1 MKLNTLTWGDP
12 AAERSAILIHG
23 VTSNARSWIRV
34 GPALAERGYYVVA
47 PDQRGHGQSPK
58 ADGHYSLVEMASD
71 LAELLPNQ
79 PEFIIGHSY
88 GGVMAVVAEQHG
100 FLKPKYVVFED
111 PVLYFADKEL
121 PARLLKT
128 DEANL
133 PRDVES
139 TMRANP
145 KWHRLDAEGKIASL
159 QSINWDHMK
168 QVFSD
173 NAPWDLRQDVVA
185 IGRQKPVLFM
195 LPEESFYVPV
205 PDADALRAAL
215 GDEAVVN
222 VPGTGHS
229 IHRDDFD
236 TFMAILDQFL
246 ARARAGDV

>member
-1 MKLNTLTWGDP
+1 MKLHALTWGDP
-12 AAERSAILIHG
+12 ASERSAVLIHG
-23 VTSNARSWIRV
+23 VTSNSQSWIRV
-34 GPALAERGYYVVA
+34 GPRLAEQGYYVMA
-47 PDQRGHGQSPK
+47 PDLRGHGDSPK
-58 ADGHYSLVEMASD
+58 ADGHYSLVEMAAD
-71 LAELLPNQ
+71 LADTCPAAPDFL
-79 PEFIIGHSY
+79 IGHSY
-88 GGVMAVVAEQHG
+88 GGVMAVVVEKEG
-100 FLKPKYVVFED
+100 FLKPKRVVFED
-111 PVLYFADKEL
+111 PVLHFADKEL
-121 PARLLKT
+121 PATLLKN

-145 KWHRLDAEGKIASL
+145 KWHRQDAEGKIASL
-159 QSINWDHMK
+159 QAINWDHMK

-195 LPEESFYVPV
+195 LPEDSFYVPV

-229 IHRDDFD
+229 IHRDDLD
-236 TFMAILDQFL
+236 TYMTILNEFL
-246 ARARAGDV
+246 ARTGQG